1 MKGML
6 GITLEFLVLEIS
18 RMFVSVLED
27 YLTKP
32 GLPKRKIL
40 FQMIWQPKEKSI
52 LYGRLSKLGLVGLQG
67 ISPRSASIYG

>member
-52 LYGRLSKLGLVGLQG
+52 
-67 ISPRSASIYG
+67 